1 MKRLASICYG
11 LFLGTVLLYT
21 QQIRY
26 KTIEDT
32 IMSEDGD
39 IYVRIPLE
47 KQGNPVR
54 KDTDVVYSMGNDFGF
69 SDLREDYY
77 SVIFAETDEKP
88 AGYFI
93 LDSLERDGMNHEIHS
108 IINGTW
114 ITAYTYD
121 ILYANS
127 KDQITKYEPYWGM
140 ETEYS
145 RFDRDSWEDVISPTK
160 LIMTDNSF
168 YIYSGDRNWRDFLFV
183 SEKEENG
190 HFFIEVYTR
199 GRNNPYYYDEGN
211 FIARF
216 TESEKKGFYIEMDGG
231 YLKLFEDGLDVKP
244 LMIFARTDDYWGI
257 TEKLRAIARGEKADL
272 SDVTWPRHADGSC
285 DYEDENGITT
295 ASETQ
300 GMESENASAK
310 EAAIPKPAPD
320 MGKTAV
326 VTENLRIRS
335 DYNTTA
341 EVVAT
346 LAAGT
351 RVKILA
357 PGREDTIDGIA
368 SNWLQVRVLDG
379 AKDKDGNTIE
389 AGTKG
394 WLFGGYL
401 STTEYVEPAKEEK
414 KLNLS
419 DSLETKDESKVNNI
433 VKMNKKEEN
442 DDFVFPFIQV
452 GFGIILIIVLLPIIL
467 AIAKRRKTG
476 KE

>member
-11 LFLGTVLLYT
+11 LFLVTVLLYP
-21 QQIRY
+21 QQIKY

-54 KDTDVVYSMGNDFGF
+54 KDSDVVYSMGNDFAF
-69 SDLREDYY
+69 SDLDLREDYY
-77 SVIFAETDEKP
+77 SVIFAETDEEP

-114 ITAYTYD
+114 ITAFTYD
-121 ILYANS
+121 ILYTNA
-127 KDQITKYEPYWGM
+127 KDKIIKYEPYWGI

-272 SDVTWPRHADGSC
+272 SDVTWPRHADGTC
-285 DYEDENGITT
+285 DYDDKNGI
-295 ASETQ
+295 
-300 GMESENASAK
+300 M
-310 EAAIPKPAPD
+310 IKPAF
-320 MGKTAV
+320 ALA
-326 VTENLRIRS
+326 TEQ
-335 DYNTTA
+335 A
-341 EVVAT
+341 
-346 LAAGT
+346 
-351 RVKILA
+351 
-357 PGREDTIDGIA
+357 
-368 SNWLQVRVLDG
+368 
-379 AKDKDGNTIE
+379 
-389 AGTKG
+389 
-394 WLFGGYL
+394 
-401 STTEYVEPAKEEK
+401 EPAEEEE
-414 KLNLS
+414 LNIP
-419 DSLETKDESKVNNI
+419 DSVETKDESKVYNT

-467 AIAKRRKTG
+467 VIANKRKAG
-476 KE
+476 KD

>member
-54 KDTDVVYSMGNDFGF
+54 KDSNVVYSIGNDFGF

-77 SVIFAETDEKP
+77 SVIFAETDEEP

-127 KDQITKYEPYWGM
+127 KDKIIKYEPYWGI

-145 RFDRDSWEDVISPTK
+145 RFDRDSWEDVISPTR

-168 YIYSGDRNWRDFLFV
+168 YIYSSDRNWRDFLFV

-199 GRNNPYYYDEGN
+199 GKKNPYYYDEGN
-211 FIARF
+211 FVARF
-216 TESEKKGFYIEMDGG
+216 TEPEKKGFYIGMDGE
-231 YLKLFEDGLDVKP
+231 YLKLFENDSDKKP
-244 LMIFARTDDYWGI
+244 LMILARTDDYEGI

-272 SDVTWPRHADGSC
+272 SDVTWPRHADGTC
-285 DYEDENGITT
+285 DYEDENGIMT
-295 ASETQ
+295 
-300 GMESENASAK
+300 
-310 EAAIPKPAPD
+310 KPA
-320 MGKTAV
+320 V
-326 VTENLRIRS
+326 VLATEQ
-335 DYNTTA
+335 A
-341 EVVAT
+341 
-346 LAAGT
+346 
-351 RVKILA
+351 
-357 PGREDTIDGIA
+357 
-368 SNWLQVRVLDG
+368 
-379 AKDKDGNTIE
+379 
-389 AGTKG
+389 
-394 WLFGGYL
+394 
-401 STTEYVEPAKEEK
+401 EPAEEEE
-414 KLNLS
+414 LNIP
-419 DSLETKDESKVNNI
+419 DSVETKDEIKVNNT

-452 GFGIILIIVLLPIIL
+452 GFGIILMIVLLPIIL
-467 AIAKRRKTG
+467 VIAKKRKSS
-476 KE
+476 KD

>member
-121 ILYANS
+121 ILYTNA
-127 KDQITKYEPYWGM
+127 KDKIIKYEPYWGI

-145 RFDRDSWEDVISPTK
+145 RFDRDSWEDVISPTR

-168 YIYSGDRNWRDFLFV
+168 YIYSSDRNWRDFLFV

-199 GRNNPYYYDEGN
+199 GKKNPYYYDEGN
-211 FIARF
+211 FVARF
-216 TESEKKGFYIEMDGG
+216 TEPEKKGFYIGMDGE

-244 LMIFARTDDYWGI
+244 LMVFARTDDYWGI

-285 DYEDENGITT
+285 DYEDKIIKTHKVGGAYKTKDSLRMRAAERTT
-295 ASETQ
+295 GDA
-300 GMESENASAK
+300 
-310 EAAIPKPAPD
+310 
-320 MGKTAV
+320 
-326 VTENLRIRS
+326 L
-335 DYNTTA
+335 
-341 EVVAT
+341 AT

-351 RVKILA
+351 RVKVEAI
-357 PGREDTIDGIA
+357 GKEETIDGIT
-368 SNWLQVRVLDG
+368 SNWLQVEVLDG
-379 AKDKDGNTIE
+379 AKDKDGNAIE
-389 AGTKG
+389 MGMTG

-401 STTEYVEPAKEEK
+401 SETEYVEPVKEEK
-414 KLNLS
+414 KLNLL
-419 DSLETKDESKVNNI
+419 DSVETKDEIKTDYAMEKNI
-433 VKMNKKEEN
+433 EEEN

-452 GFGIILIIVLLPIIL
+452 GFGIILIIILLPIIL
-467 AIAKRRKTG
+467 VIAKRRKTG
-476 KE
+476 KD

>member
-69 SDLREDYY
+69 SDLREVYY

-121 ILYANS
+121 ILYTNA
-127 KDQITKYEPYWGM
+127 KDKIIKYEPYWGI

-145 RFDRDSWEDVISPTK
+145 RFDRDSWEDVISPTR

-168 YIYSGDRNWRDFLFV
+168 YIYSSDRNWRDFLFV

-199 GRNNPYYYDEGN
+199 GKKNPYYYDEGN

-216 TESEKKGFYIEMDGG
+216 TEPEKKGFYIEMDGG
-231 YLKLFEDGLDVKP
+231 YLKLFEDDSDKKP
-244 LMIFARTDDYWGI
+244 LMILARTDDYWGI

-285 DYEDENGITT
+285 DYED
-295 ASETQ
+295 
-300 GMESENASAK
+300 
-310 EAAIPKPAPD
+310 
-320 MGKTAV
+320 
-326 VTENLRIRS
+326 
-335 DYNTTA
+335 
-341 EVVAT
+341 
-346 LAAGT
+346 
-351 RVKILA
+351 KIIKNHKV
-357 PGREDTIDGIA
+357 GDT
-368 SNWLQVRVLDG
+368 
-379 AKDKDGNTIE
+379 
-389 AGTKG
+389 
-394 WLFGGYL
+394 
-401 STTEYVEPAKEEK
+401 TTEYVEPAKEEK
-414 KLNLS
+414 KLNIL
-419 DSLETKDESKVNNI
+419 DSVETKDESKV
-433 VKMNKKEEN
+433 NKKEEN

-467 AIAKRRKTG
+467 VIARKRKSD
-476 KE
+476 KD

>member
-1 MKRLASICYG
+1 MKKLVSICYG
-11 LFLGTVLLYT
+11 LFLVTVLLYP
-21 QQIRY
+21 QQIKY

-121 ILYANS
+121 ILYTNA
-127 KDQITKYEPYWGM
+127 KDKIIKYEPYWGI

-145 RFDRDSWEDVISPTK
+145 RFDRDSWEDVISPTR

-168 YIYSGDRNWRDFLFV
+168 YIYSSDRNWRDFLFV

-199 GRNNPYYYDEGN
+199 GKKNPYYYDEGN
-211 FIARF
+211 FVARF
-216 TESEKKGFYIEMDGG
+216 TEPEKKGFYIGMDGE
-231 YLKLFEDGLDVKP
+231 YLKLFENDSDKKP
-244 LMIFARTDDYWGI
+244 LMILARTDDYWGI

-285 DYEDENGITT
+285 DYEDAPISKT
-295 ASETQ
+295 AEPAVVT
-300 GMESENASAK
+300 ALP
-310 EAAIPKPAPD
+310 EAAISKPAPD
-320 MGKTAV
+320 LGKTAT
-326 VTENLRIRS
+326 VTENLRLRT
-335 DYNTTA
+335 DDKTMAKVVTTI
-341 EVVAT
+341 VAG
-346 LAAGT
+346 A
-351 RVKILA
+351 RVKVFA
-357 PGREDTIDGIA
+357 PGRDDTVDGIA
-368 SNWLQVRVLDG
+368 SNWVQVSVLDG
-379 AKDKDGNTIE
+379 AKDKDGNAIE

-401 STTEYVEPAKEEK
+401 SETEYVEPVKEEK
-414 KLNLS
+414 KLNLL
-419 DSLETKDESKVNNI
+419 DSVETKDEIKTDYAMEKNI
-433 VKMNKKEEN
+433 EEEN

-452 GFGIILIIVLLPIIL
+452 GFGIILIIILLPIIL
-467 AIAKRRKTG
+467 VIAKRRKTG
-476 KE
+476 KD